1 MKFLVDTATR
11 QEISLAIIGA
21 VGMAVSLGLPWLASG
36 ITLRA
41 CIRLEER
48 VGFTLERRLAELSA
62 TLPGIEHQERPDY
75 LDKLYL
81 VQKQQG
87 TLGSAVGAVILLI
100 GALVQAVTVLTLL
113 GSVNPLLLLLPIL
126 SIPTLFADQ
135 AWQHALGKA
144 EEESAETERM
154 ASHLETL
161 ATTATSAKELQVFGL
176 QREIIHRHKRALLDA
191 HSRKARGQ
199 VSGMIWTSGAWI
211 LFALGFAGAVTLVVW
226 RASRGLA
233 SAGDVMLTISLAG
246 LARISISNV
255 IRTVSRAKRLLCTAE
270 RLLWLMDYSS
280 NISFR
285 QASAQVPS
293 RIRESITCEY
303 ISFRYPGTTS
313 LTLKEISLQ
322 IPAGSVIAL
331 VGENGAGK
339 TTLVKLLCG
348 FYEPEAGRILVDGV
362 DVGEFD
368 LCEWRSRI
376 SGAFQDAYRFELDA
390 YRFELLVREAVG
402 IGYLPKIENAEAV
415 ASALKRAGAESIL
428 QQVPNG
434 LYTQL
439 GLTWEDGVEL
449 SVGQWQQLALGRA
462 LMREQPL
469 LLVLDE
475 PTAPLDA
482 ATEYALFEQM
492 TRAARACQ
500 ESGAITLLVSHS
512 FSTVRMADRIIV
524 LSEGRVVEEG
534 SHNDLMAQH
543 GVYAELYTLQA
554 QSYKETIPGR
564 VQD

>member
-1 MKFLVDTATR
+1 
-11 QEISLAIIGA
+11 
-21 VGMAVSLGLPWLASG
+21 
-36 ITLRA
+36 
-41 CIRLEER
+41 
-48 VGFTLERRLAELSA
+48 
-62 TLPGIEHQERPDY
+62 
-75 LDKLYL
+75 
-81 VQKQQG
+81 
-87 TLGSAVGAVILLI
+87 
-100 GALVQAVTVLTLL
+100 
-113 GSVNPLLLLLPIL
+113 
-126 SIPTLFADQ
+126 
-135 AWQHALGKA
+135 
-144 EEESAETERM
+144 
-154 ASHLETL
+154 
-161 ATTATSAKELQVFGL
+161 
-176 QREIIHRHKRALLDA
+176 
-191 HSRKARGQ
+191 
-199 VSGMIWTSGAWI
+199 
-211 LFALGFAGAVTLVVW
+211 
-226 RASRGLA
+226 
-233 SAGDVMLTISLAG
+233 
-246 LARISISNV
+246 
-255 IRTVSRAKRLLCTAE
+255 
-270 RLLWLMDYSS
+270 MDYSS
-280 NISFR
+280 YISFR

-376 SGAFQDAYRFELDA
+376 SGAFQDA